1 MVLADGL
8 LVVWRWA
15 GPHRLLAVRHR
26 LLYHLLLVHH
36 RLLHRRL
43 PVHHRLPLLRHA
55 RLQKSAARKS
65 RWRLRSLP
73 LKKADELRPL
83 I

>member
-1 MVLADGL
+1 MVLASGL

-15 GPHRLLAVRHR
+15 GPHRLLVVRHRLLYHLLLVHHR

-43 PVHHRLPLLRHA
+43 PVHHRLLLLRHA
-55 RLQKSAARKS
+55 RLQKSAAPEK
-65 RWRLRSLP
+65 LAP
-73 LKKADELRPL
+73 END
-83 I
+83 